1 MQQHLSEFG
10 SVSGQHRI
18 LQYISMSLNS
28 MKYRECDFLPCGDT
42 FNIMNTY
49 DNLYAT
55 LPTVLISKEGELMFC
70 VPFPQMTVKAIG
82 SFS

>member
-1 MQQHLSEFG
+1 MQQHLSEFAT
-10 SVSGQHRI
+10 VSGQHRI

-42 FNIMNTY
+42 CNIMNMY

-55 LPTVLISKEGELMFC
+55 LPTVLISKERELMIC
-70 VPFPQMTVKAIG
+70 VLFPQITVEPIDG
-82 SFS
+82 FS